1 METLSLEADKR
12 DITGKKVRFLRRNGK
27 TPANLYGPKTESI
40 AIQTDTKK
48 LEQVLTKAGG
58 TDLISLSIGK
68 DKPVKVLVR
77 GVQREPLTNELLHVD
92 FYKVDLTKK
101 IEADVPI
108 HFHGEAP
115 ALKLGNVSVIHMLDE
130 LRVEALPDHIP
141 HRIEIDLSMLQEID
155 QAITVKDIKLASDII
170 ILNDPEQIIV
180 KAIEAKAEVVEEAP
194 AAEEEAVQ
202 PEAAE
207 EAEEQGKEEE

>member
-1 METLSLEADKR
+1 MEILSLEADKR
-12 DITGKKVRFLRRNGK
+12 NITGKKVRFLRRNGQ

-58 TDLISLSIGK
+58 TDLISLTIGK
-68 DKPVKVLVR
+68 DKAVKVLVR

-115 ALKLGNVSVIHMLDE
+115 ALKLGNVSVIHLLDE
-130 LRVEALPDHIP
+130 LRIEALPDHIP
-141 HRIEIDLSMLQEID
+141 HRIEVDLSMLHEID
-155 QAITVKDIKLASDII
+155 QAITVKDIKLPSDIT
-170 ILNDPEQIIV
+170 ILNDPEQVIA

-194 AAEEEAVQ
+194 AVEEEAEK
-202 PEAAE
+202 PEAPEGPE
-207 EAEEQGKEEE
+207 EKENEEE